1 MRTNT
6 LSRLLLVSMFGATL
20 GAQNANDQW
29 LIVEAKGDVQV
40 SHRGEKPSAIG
51 RYDVVTR
58 KSRLFCGKPPCSLGY
73 YSPADAKVVT
83 VSLNRAQSS
92 FDEMKVSRPAPI
104 NAKGFD
110 EFVELLATKAVPAGR
125 RKNTPTCHGD
135 LPLTAPTCGET
146 IEPEEFTIR
155 WEPQT
160 SEPATTYTLLVG
172 SADSSER
179 RRWNG
184 LSSATGEFSSLAV
197 LQHLRRLQ
205 VRDRPTDVTIRL
217 MRTSTLDAVRL
228 VRLASRAEQ
237 DERRRR
243 REERA
248 QMPSLPR
255 QLSDLKDYIEAEMW
269 SRAADISRQLL
280 RDAPRSIEIQ
290 KYALVGLCHSGE
302 ASEIVR
308 LRSALKKVGTT
319 GICEEKEDAP

>member
-1 MRTNT
+1 MRIKTCSWLVVVW
-6 LSRLLLVSMFGATL
+6 LSGATVV
-20 GAQNANDQW
+20 GQNANDQW
-29 LIVEAKGDVQV
+29 LIVETKGDVQV

-58 KSRLFCGKPPCSLGY
+58 KSRLYCGKPPCSLGY

-83 VSLNRAQSS
+83 VSLTRPQSS
-92 FDEMKVSRPAPI
+92 FDEMRVSRPASI

-146 IEPEEFTIR
+146 IDPEEFTVR
-155 WEPQT
+155 WEPQAAST
-160 SEPATTYTLLVG
+160 ATTYTLLIG
-172 SADSSER
+172 STDSSER

-184 LSSATGEFSSLAV
+184 LSSATGEFSALSV

-205 VRDRPTDVTIRL
+205 LRDRPTDVTIRL

-228 VRLASRAEQ
+228 VRLSSRVEQ
-237 DERRRR
+237 DERRQRQA
-243 REERA
+243 ERA
-248 QMPSLPR
+248 QMPHLPR
-255 QLSDLKDYIEAEMW
+255 QLADLKDYIEAEMW
-269 SRAADISRQLL
+269 SRAADVSRQLL

-302 ASEIVR
+302 AAEIVR

-319 GICEEKEDAP
+319 DICKEEADAP